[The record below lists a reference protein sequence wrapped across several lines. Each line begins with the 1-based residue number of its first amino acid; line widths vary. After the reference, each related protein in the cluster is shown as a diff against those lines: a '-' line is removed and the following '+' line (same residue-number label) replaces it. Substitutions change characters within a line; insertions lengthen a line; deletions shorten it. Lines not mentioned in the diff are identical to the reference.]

1 MSKETVNDI
10 PYTEIKKNSQYT
22 VMMKFRINDACIPSV
37 VINNINGVTSTNV
50 HRECVPFV
58 HNSRNKRTL
67 MGN

>member
-1 MSKETVNDI
+1 MLEYLLPNV
-10 PYTEIKKNSQYT
+10 YNSGLAIRAM
-22 VMMKFRINDACIPSV
+22 VSPSF
-37 VINNINGVTSTNV
+37 NNLNGVTSTNV